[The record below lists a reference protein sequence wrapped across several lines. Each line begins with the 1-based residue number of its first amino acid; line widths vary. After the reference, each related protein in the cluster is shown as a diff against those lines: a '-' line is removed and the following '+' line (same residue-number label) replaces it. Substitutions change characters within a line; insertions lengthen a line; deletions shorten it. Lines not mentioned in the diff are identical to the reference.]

1 MHFKKFIQGTKKTI
15 EIKKKQKK
23 QKKTET
29 MVLEVMK

>member
-15 EIKKKQKK
+15 EIKKN
-23 QKKTET
+23 KKTET

>member
-15 EIKKKQKK
+15 EIKKT
-23 QKKTET
+23 KKTET